1 VGQADVHPRTH
12 ARRVD
17 EWISAVDIFLFERER
32 EQDEDEPY
40 SDGTDA
46 RGQTL
51 SKEKHCKLIVS

>member
-1 VGQADVHPRTH
+1 
-12 ARRVD
+12 VD
-17 EWISAVDIFLFERER
+17 EWISAMDIFLFERERER

-51 SKEKHCKLIVS
+51 SKEKHCKLIVI